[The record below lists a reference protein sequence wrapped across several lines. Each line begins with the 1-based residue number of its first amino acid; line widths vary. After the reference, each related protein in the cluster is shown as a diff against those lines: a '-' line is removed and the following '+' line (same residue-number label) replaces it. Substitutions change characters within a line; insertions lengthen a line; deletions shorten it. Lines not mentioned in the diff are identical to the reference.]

1 MVNKEH
7 IRTILKEESNFS
19 LKVRRRFTEMDLS
32 LAYIIKKFY
41 EPNMICGYKDSQD
54 LFEHISHS
62 VIEIIYY
69 EYFEDI
75 DDLSDEWEQM
85 YYMMAE
91 YLKNKHGAA
100 IDEYYHLNCGN

>member
-1 MVNKEH
+1 MNLQESIK
-7 IRTILKEESNFS
+7 RILREESNFS
-19 LKVRRRFTEMDLS
+19 LKVRRRFTEMDSS

-41 EPNMICGYKDSQD
+41 APNMICGYKDSKD